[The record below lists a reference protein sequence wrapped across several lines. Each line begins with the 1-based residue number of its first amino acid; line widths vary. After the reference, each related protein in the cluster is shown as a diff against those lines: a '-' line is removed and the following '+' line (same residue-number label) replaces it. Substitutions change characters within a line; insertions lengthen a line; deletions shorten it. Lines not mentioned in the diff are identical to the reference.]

1 MNGSLKFNPALLEG
15 PLTFPNVVTTATCPE
30 GTTKRAW
37 VSKRNPVKDNTINN
51 VAVPPGPVGV
61 TFLKDVDIES
71 YLFNSSYFN
80 RLISALIRHLIKMF
94 F

>member
-1 MNGSLKFNPALLEG
+1 MNGILKLRPALLEG

-30 GTTKRAW
+30 GTTNRDW

-61 TFLKDVDIES
+61 TFLKDVDIKFLSFNQS
-71 YLFNSSYFN
+71 YLN
-80 RLISALIRHLIKMF
+80 RQVSALIRHLIKIF